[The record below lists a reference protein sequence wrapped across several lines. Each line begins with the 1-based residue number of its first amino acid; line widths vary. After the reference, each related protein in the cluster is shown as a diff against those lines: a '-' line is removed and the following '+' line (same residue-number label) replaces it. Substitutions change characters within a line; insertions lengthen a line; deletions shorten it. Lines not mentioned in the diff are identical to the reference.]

1 MLSNGPLPA
10 ETYIPSNIPGPIRPG
25 IGPGSWHVG
34 PKIVREGR
42 LPYGTYSARM
52 ARKDATMRTYGDA
65 YGAGALTSA
74 GMGLGVAA
82 LFGLLLVPSF
92 VVGPF
97 IVKAFAPE
105 WSYGRRLGA
114 SMGFGIL
121 AGLALQLVRAAKGKE
136 SVETP

>member
-52 ARKDATMRTYGDA
+52 ARKDATMRTYGA
-65 YGAGALTSA
+65 PYGMDVEAAGVPVALTAASVGAALLLGGLFGGIAGAILPNTGFGKGAAVGVVSTGLTSA
-74 GMGLGVAA
+74 LG
-82 LFGLLLVPSF
+82 FLLVTVFPTE
-92 VVGPF
+92 
-97 IVKAFAPE
+97 K
-105 WSYGRRLGA
+105 
-114 SMGFGIL
+114 
-121 AGLALQLVRAAKGKE
+121 K
-136 SVETP
+136 